1 MKTFIAILILSFA
14 ISCST
19 MPEPEKNHAQLQ
31 KTQKQEV
38 EIDPYDVML
47 GIMCGIIYSPF

>member
-31 KTQKQEV
+31 KTQKQEIKV
-38 EIDPYDVML
+38 DPSDIVL
-47 GIMCGIIYSPF
+47 GVIGGIIYSPF